1 MITEITVE
9 NFKGICNKM
18 RIGIKPITLLFGINS
33 AGKSTIVQALHY
45 AREVLEKQN
54 FDPDKTLYGG
64 DVIDLGGFKNL
75 VHNRE
80 LDKSITMRFNID
92 LSSENLSEYITFQD
106 KFVSD
111 LSNKIQNAWI
121 EFVIRWHTIRETPVV
136 TLYEVG
142 INGRKIG
149 KIGLKDEERFF
160 VDQNLAYGLTYDPYH
175 PVIADAI
182 METEDFIGKTIEWE
196 NSYPYTIN
204 VSSAIPVWGKR
215 FDITIN
221 KDKALEFNDPN
232 IDPETSVSTLDDDQ
246 IKILLIPI
254 NDIFSQ
260 IFIAPG
266 IVLKSYLRK
275 FRYLGPFRQI
285 PPRNY
290 KPALTENELF
300 WSDGIAAWDLLY
312 KKDQD
317 FIDKVNGWLFDED
330 KLNTGYKLKMRFYK
344 EVDLDSFL
352 GLALIR
358 GTLFDD
364 VDIKEEANKIPTQKR
379 LVLIEKNRNLE
390 VMPQDIGVGI
400 SQILPIIVAALD
412 TQAEIVA
419 IEQPE
424 LHIHPAIQVNLADL
438 FISQIHKDKIFLI
451 ETHSEHVLLRFM
463 RRIRETSQG
472 NIPAEELE
480 IEAKDLVVHFV
491 EVDNSK
497 CFIQEMPINSEG
509 ELVKAW
515 PGGFFEE
522 RLGEL
527 F

>member
-1 MITEITVE
+1 MITAITLE

-18 RIGIKPITLLFGINS
+18 RIEIRPITLLFGINS
-33 AGKSTIVQALHY
+33 AGKSTVVQAIHY

-54 FDPDKTLYGG
+54 LDPDKTLYGG

-75 VHNRE
+75 VNNRD
-80 LDKSITMRFNID
+80 LDKPITIRFD
-92 LSSENLSEYITFQD
+92 LNLSTENLSEYIPFQD
-106 KFVSD
+106 KFNSD
-111 LSNKIQNAWI
+111 LSNKIQSAWI

-136 TLYEVG
+136 ILYEVG

-149 KIGLKDEERFF
+149 KIGLKDEERFS

-175 PVIADAI
+175 PVIAGAI
-182 METEDFIGKTIEWE
+182 MEAEDFIGKTIEWE
-196 NSYPYTIN
+196 RSYPYKVSI
-204 VSSAIPVWGKR
+204 SSAIPVWGKR

-232 IDPETSVSTLDDDQ
+232 IDPERDVSTLDDDE
-246 IKILLIPI
+246 IENLLTPI
-254 NDIFSQ
+254 NEIFSQ

-266 IVLKSYLRK
+266 IVLKDYLRK

-285 PPRNY
+285 PSRNY
-290 KPALTENELF
+290 KPAFTENELL

-317 FIDKVNGWLFDED
+317 FIDKVNEWLFDVD
-330 KLNTGYKLKMRFYK
+330 KLNTGYKLKMRYYK
-344 EVDLDSFL
+344 EVDIDSLL
-352 GLALIR
+352 GLALVR

-364 VDIKEEANKIPTQKR
+364 IDIKQETSKIRTQKR
-379 LVLIEKNRNLE
+379 LVLIEKSRNLE

-438 FISQIHKDKIFLI
+438 FISQINKDKIFLI
-451 ETHSEHVLLRFM
+451 ETHSEHILLRLM
-463 RRIRETSQG
+463 RRIRETAQG
-472 NIPAEELE
+472 NVPSEELAL
-480 IEAKDLVVHFV
+480 EAKDVAVHFV
-491 EVDNSK
+491 EIDNFE
-497 CFIQEMPINSEG
+497 CFIQEMPINSDG